1 MPAARASALVFAAS
15 TMSVFTR
22 VTVEQLSAWLKR
34 YAIGTLA
41 DLQGIAA
48 GIENTNYFVTTSHG
62 RFVLTLFEKLTTEE
76 LPFYLNLMAH
86 LARRGIPCPAPIA
99 DQSNKYLGI
108 LNGKPATLVTCLP
121 GAPVSAP
128 QAPHCERVGAMLADM
143 HLAGR
148 GYNGKLENP
157 RGPRWWREAAPK
169 VAAFLNEARR
179 ELLASE
185 LEFQAQHRA
194 LDLPRGP
201 VHADLFRDNV
211 LFEGNRI
218 GGVIDFYFAGLDALL
233 FDVAVTVNDWCVDP
247 AGEIDGERASALLAA
262 YRGTREFTPSERE
275 AWPVLLRAAALRF
288 WLSRLYDFYLP
299 RAGELTHAHDPE
311 HFRRVL
317 EARRA
322 RPSSL
327 V

>member
-1 MPAARASALVFAAS
+1 
-15 TMSVFTR
+15 MSVFTR
-22 VTVEQLSAWLKR
+22 VTPEELSAWLKR
-34 YAIGTLA
+34 YAIGTLT

-62 RFVLTLFEKLTTEE
+62 RFVLTLFERLSAAE

-86 LARRGIPCPAPIA
+86 LARHGIPCPAPIA
-99 DQSNKYLGI
+99 DRGDKYLGT
-108 LNGKPATLVTCLP
+108 LNGRPATIVTCLP
-121 GAPVSAP
+121 GTPLTAPRAR
-128 QAPHCERVGAMLADM
+128 HCEQVGAILADM
-143 HLAGR
+143 HLAGK
-148 GYNGKLENP
+148 GYGGKLENP
-157 RGPRWWREAAPK
+157 RGPRWWREAAREVIP
-169 VAAFLNEARR
+169 FLDEPRR

-185 LEFQAQHRA
+185 LEFQSQHRG

-211 LFEGNRI
+211 LFEGDRL
-218 GGVIDFYFAGLDALL
+218 GGVIDFYFAGIDAFL

-247 AGEIDGERASALLAA
+247 AGEIDPERARALLAA
-262 YRGTREFTPSERE
+262 YRSAREFTPAELE

-299 RAGELTHAHDPE
+299 RPGELTHAHDPE

-322 RPSSL
+322 GPFPL

>member
-1 MPAARASALVFAAS
+1 
-15 TMSVFTR
+15 MSVFTR
-22 VTVEQLSAWLKR
+22 VTDEELSVWLKR

-41 DLQGIAA
+41 DLRGIAA

-62 RFVLTLFEKLTTEE
+62 RFVLTLFEKLTAAE

-99 DQSNKYLGI
+99 DQDGKYLGF

-128 QAPHCERVGAMLADM
+128 QALHCERVGAMLADM

-148 GYNGKLENP
+148 SYEGDLENP
-157 RGPRWWREAAPK
+157 RGPRWWREATPR
-169 VAAFLNEARR
+169 VEPFLDPARR

-185 LEFQAQHRA
+185 LEFQARHRA

-211 LFEGNRI
+211 LFDGDRV
-218 GGVIDFYFAGLDALL
+218 GGVIDFYFAGLDALV
-233 FDVAVTVNDWCVDP
+233 FDVAVAVNDWCIGP
-247 AGEIDGERASALLAA
+247 AGEIDPGRANALLAA
-262 YRGTREFTPSERE
+262 YRGTRELTSSERE

-288 WLSRLYDFYLP
+288 WLSRLHDFYLP
-299 RAGELTHAHDPE
+299 RPGELVHAHDPE

-322 RPSSL
+322 RPFSL